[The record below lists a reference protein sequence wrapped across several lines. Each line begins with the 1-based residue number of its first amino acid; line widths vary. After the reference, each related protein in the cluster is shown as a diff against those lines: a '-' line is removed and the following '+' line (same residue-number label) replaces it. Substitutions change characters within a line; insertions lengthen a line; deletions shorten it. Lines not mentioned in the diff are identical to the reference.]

1 MPYNNIKSKRN
12 LEAAKK
18 SKPRLDH
25 QKRGQQPN
33 QTGIWVNAALFFR
46 DLRQKAEAAGHQTT
60 PRPALDDLDDLD
72 DLTASIIIDA
82 MRRNPKL
89 TVETAVTMLREFGF

>member
-1 MPYNNIKSKRN
+1 MPSNNIKSKRN

-33 QTGIWVNAALFFR
+33 QTSIWVNAALSFR

-60 PRPALDDLDDLD
+60 PRPALDDLDDL
-72 DLTASIIIDA
+72 TASIIIDA
-82 MRRNPKL
+82 MCRNPKL
-89 TVETAVTMLREFGF
+89 TVETAITMLREFGF

>member
-1 MPYNNIKSKRN
+1 MPSNNIKSKRN

-25 QKRGQQPN
+25 QKRGQQSN
-33 QTGIWVNAALFFR
+33 QPSIWANAALSFR
-46 DLRQKAEAAGHQTT
+46 DLRQKAEAAGRQTT
-60 PRPALDDLDDLD
+60 PRPALDGFDDF
-72 DLTASIIIDA
+72 TASIIIDG

-89 TVETAVTMLREFGF
+89 TVEPAVKMLRELGF